1 VWDTRKNDE
10 PVVALCNNIKTVN
23 SIFISEEDNRLFT
36 GSVDCHLK
44 IYEMDQVSSAHQF
57 KIVNQI
63 KYPKP
68 ISCFTF
74 SPDMAHLGIGL
85 VDGTVTMTKNKE
97 REKKVEVLDESA
109 FLLNVATNKQAL
121 DYKYFFRGIYDKRP
135 KYNTDDTIDMKKS
148 VKLSK
153 YDTFLK

>member
-1 VWDTRKNDE
+1 
-10 PVVALCNNIKTVN
+10 
-23 SIFISEEDNRLFT
+23 
-36 GSVDCHLK
+36 
-44 IYEMDQVSSAHQF
+44 
-57 KIVNQI
+57 
-63 KYPKP
+63 
-68 ISCFTF
+68 
-74 SPDMAHLGIGL
+74 MAHLGVGL

-135 KYNTDDTIDMKKS
+135 KFNTDDTIDMKKS